1 VAAEPTDKP
10 DTGVRCPKCNCAVS
24 KVYYTRGRGG
34 ATRRVRICG
43 YCGCRYT
50 TKETVTGS

>member
-1 VAAEPTDKP
+1 MAAEPTDKP